1 MYYMPI
7 KLPLNSLPKS
17 YYQLF
22 YCVFI
27 VYLRVKKTRPMPAHS
42 PEGDRTKRYEK
53 IDFLGE
59 GQFAT
64 VYKAKD
70 TQDDDKIVAGNALRN
85 LLR

>member
-1 MYYMPI
+1 MPTH
-7 KLPLNSLPKS
+7 L
-17 YYQLF
+17 
-22 YCVFI
+22 
-27 VYLRVKKTRPMPAHS
+27 

-70 TQDDDKIVAGNALRN
+70 TQDDNKIVAGMFLSDFAQIRKFACQ
-85 LLR
+85 LLSVDSVSS

>member
-1 MYYMPI
+1 MP
-7 KLPLNSLPKS
+7 
-17 YYQLF
+17 
-22 YCVFI
+22 
-27 VYLRVKKTRPMPAHS
+27 THS

-70 TQDDDKIVAGNALRN
+70 TQDDNKIVAGTINW
-85 LLR
+85 LLLCLKWLFLKDAIGG